1 MRKSFKIT
9 ALVTIILVS
18 FAQIANCQTNKNKA
32 FEMAREAIS
41 LMDNGKID
49 ESIKLLEKAQKL
61 DPDNILFPYE
71 IAYAN
76 YLKKDYQNVIKILEK
91 LTKRKDVTDLVFQ
104 LLGNSYSVSGKK
116 QKALDTYDL
125 GLKKFPNSGK
135 LYLEKGNIYLM
146 QEDYNKA
153 ISFYEKGIE
162 VEPTFPSNYYRATLL
177 YCNSTEEVWGM
188 IYGEIFMNLER
199 GSRRTEEIS
208 KLLFDTYKSEIQF
221 KDENNIN
228 VSFSKNLVIT
238 DINKLPFGMI
248 YEPTLLLAV
257 VGEKNIDINSLD
269 KIRTNFLNLYYEQ
282 KHNKTHPNVLFDYQ
296 KQIEKAGHLEAYN
309 YWLLM
314 KGDEDGFDVWHSENK
329 EKWDKFVKWFSENP
343 LKLSSKNKFYRN
355 QY

>member
-9 ALVTIILVS
+9 ALATIILVA
-18 FAQIANCQTNKNKA
+18 FAQIANCQNNRSQA
-32 FEMAREAIS
+32 LEMAREAIS
-41 LMDNGKID
+41 LMDNGKLD

-76 YLKKDYQNVIKILEK
+76 YLKENYQNAIKILEK

-104 LLGNSYSVSGKK
+104 LLGNSYSMSGNKK
-116 QKALDTYDL
+116 KALATYDL
-125 GLKKFPNSGK
+125 GLKKFPNAGK
-135 LYLEKGNIYLM
+135 LYLEKGTIYYM
-146 QEDYNKA
+146 QKDYNKA
-153 ISFYEKGIE
+153 ISLYEKGIE

-199 GSRRTEEIS
+199 GNKRTEEIS
-208 KLLFDTYKSEIQF
+208 KLLFDTYKSEITF
-221 KDENNIN
+221 EDENSIA

-238 DINKLPFGMI
+238 DINKLPFGII
-248 YEPTLLLAV
+248 YEPTLMLAL
-257 VGEKNIDINSLD
+257 VGEKSIDINSLD
-269 KIRTNFLNLYYEQ
+269 RIRTNFLNLYYEQ
-282 KHNKTHPNVLFDYQ
+282 KHNTNYPNVLFDYQ

-309 YWLLM
+309 HWLLM
-314 KGDEDGFDVWHSENK
+314 KGDEDGFDAWLSENE
-329 EKWDKFVKWFSENP
+329 EKWDKFIEWFSANP